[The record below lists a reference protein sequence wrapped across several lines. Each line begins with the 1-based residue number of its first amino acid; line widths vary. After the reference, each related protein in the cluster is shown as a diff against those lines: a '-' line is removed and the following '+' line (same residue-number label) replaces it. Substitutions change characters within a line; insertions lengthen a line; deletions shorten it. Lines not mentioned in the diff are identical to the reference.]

1 MIEII
6 ANYTFLGNPASAYLK
21 AGLLLIAG
29 ILLIALLRNTLGRKL
44 RRKGEEPD
52 AGGRWW
58 VAHLSFRRVVVPLLY
73 IGTVWI
79 AISGLALG
87 DATTR
92 ILRGIIAAIGAIIA
106 VRAILF
112 MLDTSLKKYAQKTGR
127 EEDEKRAKPLLSLIS
142 FLLWMVAFIFLLDNF
157 GFNISTLVAGIGV
170 SGIAIAIAAQGILG
184 DLFNYF
190 VIFFDRPFELGDF
203 IIFDDKLGSIEKI
216 GIKTT
221 RIRALSGEQLII
233 SNSNLVN
240 ARVHNYKRME
250 RRRVVFRIGVT
261 YQTPLEQLKAIPQMI
276 QEFIESNEQAQFDR
290 SHFQG
295 YGDFALTFETVYYVL
310 TPDYAVYMDIQQAI
324 NLKIYEAFAAKGI
337 DFAYPTQTL
346 YIETPGKEPETG
358 KIGFANSNSLE

>member
-92 ILRGIIAAIGAIIA
+92 ILRGIIAAVGAIIA

-203 IIFDDKLGSIEKI
+203 LIFDDILGTVEHI
-216 GIKTT
+216 GLKTT
-221 RIRALSGEQLII
+221 HIRSLGGELIVV
-233 SNSNLVN
+233 SNSVLTGS
-240 ARVHNYKRME
+240 RLRNYKHMAE
-250 RRRVVFRIGVT
+250 RRVVFSFGVT
-261 YQTPLEQLKAIPQMI
+261 YDTGGERLREIPGVVRSI
-276 QEFIESNEQAQFDR
+276 IETEEQARFDR
-290 SHFQG
+290 AHFKA
-295 YGDFALTFETVYYVL
+295 YGASSLDFEVVYYVL
-310 TPDYAVYMDIQQAI
+310 SPDYNLYMDVQQRI
-324 NLKIYEAFAAKGI
+324 NLAIYEAFEEQNI
-337 DFAYPTQTL
+337 EFAFPT
-346 YIETPGKEPETG
+346 
-358 KIGFANSNSLE
+358 